1 MKIDLSL
8 VQAGTQDDSS
18 EAVVVALR
26 DLARRRNQT
35 IVAEGVETPDQLLAV
50 IEMGFDAAQGYLL
63 HRPGPALDAKRID
76 LARVAFPPDPTPVAR
91 RVEEPASV

>member
-18 EAVVVALR
+18 EAVLRALR

-35 IVAEGVETPDQLLAV
+35 IVAEGVETPDQLVVV
-50 IEMGFDAAQGYLL
+50 IELGFDAAQGYLL
-63 HRPGPALDAKRID
+63 HRPGPALDAETVD
-76 LARVAFPPDPTPVAR
+76 LTALAERARESSTLPRTA
-91 RVEEPASV
+91 

>member
-18 EAVVVALR
+18 EAVLRALR
-26 DLARRRNQT
+26 ELARRRNQT

-50 IEMGFDAAQGYLL
+50 IEMGFDAGQGYLL
-63 HRPGPALDAKRID
+63 HRPGPALDAQRID
-76 LARVAFPPDPTPVAR
+76 LARVAFPPDPVHKLLL
-91 RVEEPASV
+91 VEESAPA